1 MINAEPLVGPAEG
14 DQHLQPPIGHQ
25 GLGHGHQHMAFH
37 RLLLPLVV
45 LGPWPP
51 KIKLNSMSTRGN
63 APNFAPTAEAIG
75 PSPIGAAVEGATGM
89 VSHSRLN
96 S

>member
-1 MINAEPLVGPAEG
+1 MINAEPLVGPAKG
-14 DQHLQPPIGHQ
+14 DQHLQPTIGHQ

-45 LGPWPP
+45 QGPWPP
-51 KIKLNSMSTRGN
+51 KIKLNSVSTRGN
-63 APNFAPTAEAIG
+63 AEAIG